1 MTFTKKSSD
10 AHRKPFYRIL
20 SERATMSALTNW
32 SMAAWEVGQWKWI
45 KNKNKSVRQPISHT
59 TIAAIFLVPLC
70 RAVMHT
76 LQKPSL
82 EGKAD
87 VVEFWR
93 RRSFE

>member
-1 MTFTKKSSD
+1 
-10 AHRKPFYRIL
+10 
-20 SERATMSALTNW
+20 MSTLANCP
-32 SMAAWEVGQWKWI
+32 MVAWEVGQWKWI
-45 KNKNKSVRQPISHT
+45 KNTNKSVRQSISHT

-87 VVEFWR
+87 VVE
-93 RRSFE
+93 SFGEGGALSKRLNIVVKYFKKRNGFNH